1 MSASHL
7 GELVNTAGVRAR
19 ARVIQDSWW
28 IPRVIGPELESH
40 GRSGQH
46 HGPPDKSTRRPGELV
61 DPTGTWTWAQ
71 GAQDRWSTPP
81 ALGHWPELSGTTGR
95 HPGPSEPDANHRE
108 SWSNLRAIGPEA
120 ESPGR
125 DGRLRRPSNPG
136 PSCRDSG
143 WTPRG
148 LGTGLESTGR
158 AVPHRRRSHPG
169 ASLPGELVK
178 PAGTRSRAQVARGL
192 WSISHN
198 LGHISESPATAGRF
212 RLLRTRAR
220 DARGSCSTPRA
231 IGL

>member
-1 MSASHL
+1 M
-7 GELVNTAGVRAR
+7 VR
-19 ARVIQDSWW
+19 
-28 IPRVIGPELESH
+28 
-40 GRSGQH
+40 
-46 HGPPDKSTRRPGELV
+46 
-61 DPTGTWTWAQ
+61 
-71 GAQDRWSTPP
+71 PP
-81 ALGHWPELSGTTGR
+81 ALGHWPESSGTTGR
-95 HPGPSEPDANHRE
+95 HPGPSERGANHQE

-158 AVPHRRRSHPG
+158 AVRHRRRSHPG

-220 DARGSCSTPRA
+220 DARDSWSTSRALRAGRVSPGRAGQLQRPLDPSPRHPGQLVDTADPRTWERVVRESWSTPPA
-231 IGL
+231 ISPRPSRPGVLINTSGLWNMARVAP

>member
-1 MSASHL
+1 
-7 GELVNTAGVRAR
+7 
-19 ARVIQDSWW
+19 W

-95 HPGPSEPDANHRE
+95 HPGPSEPGANHRE

-158 AVPHRRRSHPG
+158 AVRHRGNTDPG
-169 ASLPGELVK
+169 PNCPGQM
-178 PAGTRSRAQVARGL
+178 T
-192 WSISHN
+192 
-198 LGHISESPATAGRF
+198 
-212 RLLRTRAR
+212 
-220 DARGSCSTPRA
+220 
-231 IGL
+231 